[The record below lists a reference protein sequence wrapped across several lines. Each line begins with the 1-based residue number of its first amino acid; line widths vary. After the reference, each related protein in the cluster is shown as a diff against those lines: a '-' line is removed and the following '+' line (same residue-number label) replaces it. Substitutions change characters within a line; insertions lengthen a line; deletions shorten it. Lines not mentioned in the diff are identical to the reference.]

1 MLANERH
8 KKIEKL
14 LSENGAVLV
23 SELVSRF
30 GVSIETVRRDLLSME
45 AEGKCARVHGGAV
58 VKGDMAPPRSFE
70 ERHRSMSAE
79 KDALAAAAAEY
90 VREGDV
96 IGVDEGSTAISFAKA
111 LTARFS
117 RLTVVTHSL
126 HVFEQLRGF
135 KEFSVILLGGL
146 YHSGANALVGDIT
159 VQTLR
164 SLHFN
169 ACFIFPTAVSL
180 DFGISGHSAELKQ
193 IQRAMLASS
202 DAVFV
207 LADSSKFE
215 KKALYKLCDMN
226 ESYTFVTDGGLS
238 EELKRLYLEN
248 GKKIII
254 GEKQHGTEQ

>member
-8 KKIEKL
+8 KKIEKM

-30 GVSIETVRRDLLSME
+30 AVSIETVRRDLLFME
-45 AEGKCARVHGGAV
+45 AEGKCTRVHGGAV
-58 VKGDMAPPRSFE
+58 VKGDMTPPRTFE

-79 KDALAAAAAEY
+79 KDALAAAAAAY
-90 VREGDV
+90 VHEGDV
-96 IGVDEGSTAISFAKA
+96 IGIDEGSTAIAFAKA
-111 LTARFS
+111 LMERFT
-117 RLTVVTHSL
+117 RLTAVTHSL
-126 HVFEQLRGF
+126 HVFELLRGY
-135 KEFSVILLGGL
+135 KEFAVILLGGL
-146 YHSGANALVGDIT
+146 YDSGANALVGDIT

-169 ACFIFPTAVSL
+169 SCFIFPSAVSL
-180 DFGISGHSAELKQ
+180 DFGISGHSSDLKQ

-226 ESYTFVTDGGLS
+226 ESYTFVTDAGLS
-238 EELKRLYLEN
+238 EDLARLYKEN
-248 GKKIII
+248 GKTVII
-254 GEKQHGTEQ
+254 GGKTDGK